1 MREKLTVYMWS
12 YTPISGERDMRLE
25 VKDFIGAKRV
35 IVFVINSNNMI
46 YQIHRVEFK
55 QSKNSSKVIDINE
68 NDIVAEYTLKY
79 DKGTDRFLHLLCIV
93 YHPRTISE
101 DEAFNRAKN
110 VIARYLEKQTAL
122 GVNLYKLVGG

>member
-55 QSKNSSKVIDINE
+55 
-68 NDIVAEYTLKY
+68 
-79 DKGTDRFLHLLCIV
+79 
-93 YHPRTISE
+93 
-101 DEAFNRAKN
+101 
-110 VIARYLEKQTAL
+110 
-122 GVNLYKLVGG
+122 